1 MQSNREEICKITSQR
16 TGKEEQVYKDIWNF
30 VFKQAASMLSDPK
43 SLIIKLK
50 GVGSWYLRKRRM
62 EIVVSEFT
70 EFEDRPRE
78 EFDTDYGYNSYLE
91 RKIRYNVFVERLKD
105 YEKYLVIR
113 KEVREKRNEQSYL
126 LTSTVNEGKYKSN

>member
-1 MQSNREEICKITSQR
+1 
-16 TGKEEQVYKDIWNF
+16 
-30 VFKQAASMLSDPK
+30 MLSDPK